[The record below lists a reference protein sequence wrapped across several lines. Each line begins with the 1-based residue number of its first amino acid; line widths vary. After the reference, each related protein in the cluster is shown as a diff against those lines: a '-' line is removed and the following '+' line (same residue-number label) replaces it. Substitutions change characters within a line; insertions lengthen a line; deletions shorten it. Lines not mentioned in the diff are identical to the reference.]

1 MNEYNQNEK
10 RTISKYR
17 IGKNR
22 QKKLFLKR
30 KTGLEKSYLKIKLEK
45 IDYLQL
51 AQNLKK
57 IVNRVDRVIE

>member
-30 KTGLEKSYLKIKLEK
+30 KTGLEKSHLKIKLEK